1 MRSQGGVILEV
12 ELCHGQLAVFAGLLE
27 KPFNDWTTK
36 HVAQGFAWRPDSVSF
51 RSLVESGRHSVEVRL
66 ESEVSALHAETVR
79 AIDVP
84 FDMTESGAI
93 EIGSISET
101 VPLSLPAAKYLLRCE
116 FLAGGSEPTHRVRLT
131 FANGEAARFAVVR
144 ADAELS
150 GHDELLTDAEP
161 ATG

>member
-1 MRSQGGVILEV
+1 MNMVSTLEF
-12 ELCHGQLAVFAGLLE
+12 ELTFGQLAVFESALE
-27 KPFNDWTTK
+27 KPFNDWTAR
-36 HVAQGFAWRPDSVSF
+36 HVAQGFAWRSNSVSF

-66 ESEVSALHAETVR
+66 ESKVGALHAETVR

-84 FDMTESGAI
+84 FDMTGSGAI
-93 EIGSISET
+93 EIGGISET
-101 VPLSLPAAKYLLRCE
+101 VPILLPPAKYLLRCE
-116 FLAGGSEPTHRVRLT
+116 FLAGNSEPAHRIRLT

-150 GHDELLTDAEP
+150 SHDELLTDAEP